1 MRRKKAPQAFRPGGA
16 FYISS
21 DWLLLS
27 LQNFSGKH
35 ESCWFRSAGDARKIY
50 RQASLRTD
58 VRHDGSCSAIIGA
71 HALDFDSQCAFQLKE
86 LGTLFLDEQ
95 RGSYAVSAVAASSAD
110 AVDEIFGH
118 FRQVII
124 NDVGDV
130 FNVNTAR
137 REVGGYQ
144 NAIASLLKSSEGGG
158 TLRLRAVAVN
168 HGRREALAVKVVGD
182 ALGSALGA

>member
-35 ESCWFRSAGDARKIY
+35 ESCWFRATGDARKIY
-50 RQASLRTD
+50 RQASSRTD
-58 VRHDGSCSAIIGA
+58 VRHDRSSGAIIGA
-71 HALDFDSQCAFQLKE
+71 HTLDFDSQCAFQLEE

-95 RGSYAVSAVAASSAD
+95 RGSYAVSPVAASAAD
-110 AVDEIFGH
+110 AVDEIFCH

-130 FNVNTAR
+130 FNVNSAR
-137 REVGGYQ
+137 CEVGGYQ
-144 NAIASLLKSSEGGG
+144 DAIASLLKSGEGGSA
-158 TLRLRAVAVN
+158 LRLRTVAVN
-168 HGRREALAVKVVGD
+168 HGRRETLAV
-182 ALGSALGA
+182 